1 VNLLRAAMLI
11 GVAVAVK
18 HREWQVGSVIRLE
31 QGKGKK
37 PGGGRDTA
45 LDLLHGLVAEEL
57 REVNAVILERMK
69 SPVVLIPELAGHII
83 ASGGKRLRPMLTLA
97 AAKLCGYAGRRHVN
111 LAACI
116 EFIHTATLLH
126 DDVVDD
132 SGLRRGN
139 ATANAVWGNKPSVLV
154 GDFLFSRAFQLSV
167 EDGTLKVLD
176 ILASTSAILAEGEV
190 MQLMTSNDTSTS
202 EAAYLDVITAKTAA
216 LFRAACQLGAVVAG
230 RPSGEE
236 EALKAFG
243 LNLGILYQL
252 VDDALDY
259 AGRSQTLGKNS
270 GDDFREGKITLP
282 VVLAF
287 RRGAEEER
295 AFWRRAMEDGE
306 QREGDFEHALGL
318 LERHGALAASFER
331 ARHYGAMAK
340 DALGLFPDGE
350 AKRAL
355 LAVVEFCIERDK

>member
-1 VNLLRAAMLI
+1 MPRDAVMLRLEAFP
-11 GVAVAVK
+11 VK
-18 HREWQVGSVIRLE
+18 QERFSVGSVIRLD
-31 QGKGKK
+31 QGKVKK
-37 PGGGRDTA
+37 STGRDSPFDT
-45 LDLLHGLVAEEL
+45 LHSLVGEDL
-57 REVNAVILERMK
+57 RDVNTVILERMK

-97 AAKLCGYAGRRHVN
+97 AAKLCGYAGRRHIN

-132 SGLRRGN
+132 SELRRGN

-167 EDGTLKVLD
+167 EDGSLRVLD

-190 MQLMTSNDTSTS
+190 MQLLTSNDTSTS
-202 EAAYLDVITAKTAA
+202 EAAYLEVITAKTAA
-216 LFRAACQLGAVVAG
+216 LFRSACQLGAVVAG
-230 RPSGEE
+230 RPAGEE
-236 EALKAFG
+236 DALKAFG

-259 AGRSQTLGKNS
+259 SGGADTMGKNR

-282 VVLAF
+282 VVLAY
-287 RRGAEEER
+287 RRGNEEER
-295 AFWRRAMEDGE
+295 GFWRRVMEEGE
-306 QREGDFEHALGL
+306 QRDGDFEQAIELMG
-318 LERHGALAASFER
+318 RHGALVDSHER
-331 ARHYGAMAK
+331 ARHYGAVAR
-340 DALGLFPDGE
+340 DALGLFPDGQE
-350 AKRAL
+350 KRAL
-355 LAVVEFCIERDK
+355 LGVVDFCVERSS

>member
-1 VNLLRAAMLI
+1 M
-11 GVAVAVK
+11 
-18 HREWQVGSVIRLE
+18 GSVVRLD
-31 QGKGKK
+31 QGKVKK
-37 PGGGRDTA
+37 SVGRETPIEA
-45 LDLLHGLVAEEL
+45 LHGLVAEDL
-57 REVNAVILERMK
+57 REVNAVIVERMK
-69 SPVVLIPELAGHII
+69 SPVVLISELAGHII

-97 AAKLCGYAGRRHVN
+97 AAKMCGYAGRRHIN

-132 SGLRRGN
+132 SELRRGN

-167 EDGTLKVLD
+167 EDGSLKVLD

-216 LFRAACQLGAVVAG
+216 LFRSACQLGAVVAG
-230 RPSGEE
+230 RPAGEE

-252 VDDALDY
+252 VDDTLDY
-259 AGRSQTLGKNS
+259 SGAATTLGKNA

-287 RRGAEEER
+287 RRGTEEER
-295 AFWRRAMEDGE
+295 GFWRRVMEEGE
-306 QREGDFEHALGL
+306 QREGDFEQALAL
-318 LERHGALAASFER
+318 LDRHGALADSHER
-331 ARHYGAMAK
+331 ARHYGAMAR
-340 DALGLFPDGE
+340 DALGLFPDGAE
-350 AKRAL
+350 KRAL
-355 LAVVEFCIERDK
+355 LGVIDFCIERQN

>member
-1 VNLLRAAMLI
+1 M
-11 GVAVAVK
+11 
-18 HREWQVGSVIRLE
+18 GSVIRLE
-31 QGKGKK
+31 QGKVKK
-37 PGGGRDTA
+37 GGGRDNPIET
-45 LDLLHGLVAEEL
+45 LHGLVAEDL
-57 REVNAVILERMK
+57 REVNAVIVERMK
-69 SPVVLIPELAGHII
+69 SPVVLISDLAGHII

-97 AAKLCGYAGRRHVN
+97 AAKMCGYAGKRHIN

-132 SGLRRGN
+132 SELRRGN

-167 EDGTLKVLD
+167 KDGALKVLD

-202 EAAYLDVITAKTAA
+202 EAAYLEVITAKTAA
-216 LFRAACQLGAVVAG
+216 LFRSACQLGAVVGG
-230 RPSGEE
+230 RPAGEE

-252 VDDALDY
+252 VDDTLDY
-259 AGRSQTLGKNS
+259 SGAATTLGKNA

-287 RRGAEEER
+287 RRGNEEER
-295 AFWRRAMEDGE
+295 GFWRRVMEDGE
-306 QREGDFEHALGL
+306 QREGDFEHALAL
-318 LERHGALAASFER
+318 LDRHGALADSHER
-331 ARHYGAMAK
+331 ARHYGAMAR
-340 DALGLFPDGE
+340 DALGLFPDG
-350 AKRAL
+350 AGKQAL
-355 LAVVEFCIERDK
+355 LGVIDFCVERQS

>member
-1 VNLLRAAMLI
+1 MLDGAA
-11 GVAVAVK
+11 ANVK
-18 HREWQVGSVIRLE
+18 REGFRQVGSVIRLE
-31 QGKGKK
+31 QGKVKK
-37 PGGGRDTA
+37 GSGRDNPIEA
-45 LDLLHGLVAEEL
+45 LHGLVAEDL
-57 REVNAVILERMK
+57 REVNSVIVERMK
-69 SPVVLIPELAGHII
+69 SPVVLISELAGHII

-97 AAKLCGYAGRRHVN
+97 SAKMCGYAGKRHIN
-111 LAACI
+111 LAACV

-132 SGLRRGN
+132 SALRRGN

-167 EDGTLKVLD
+167 EDGSLKVLD

-216 LFRAACQLGAVVAG
+216 LFRSACQLGAVVAG
-230 RPSGEE
+230 RPAGEE
-236 EALKAFG
+236 DALKAFG

-252 VDDALDY
+252 VDDTLDY
-259 AGRSQTLGKNS
+259 SGAATTLGKNA

-287 RRGAEEER
+287 RRGNEEER
-295 AFWRRAMEDGE
+295 AFWRRVMEEGE
-306 QREGDFEHALGL
+306 QSEADFAHALAL
-318 LERHGALAASFER
+318 LERHRALADSHER
-331 ARHYGAMAK
+331 ARHYGAMAR
-340 DALGLFPDGE
+340 DALGLFPDSAE
-350 AKRAL
+350 KQAL
-355 LAVVEFCIERDK
+355 LGVIDFCIERQN

>member
-1 VNLLRAAMLI
+1 
-11 GVAVAVK
+11 
-18 HREWQVGSVIRLE
+18 VGSVIRLE
-31 QGKGKK
+31 QGKVKK
-37 PGGGRDTA
+37 GAARETPIDTLQA
-45 LDLLHGLVAEEL
+45 LVAEEM

-69 SPVVLIPELAGHII
+69 SPVVLISELAGHII

-97 AAKLCGYAGRRHVN
+97 SARMCGYAGRRHIN

-132 SGLRRGN
+132 SELRRGN

-154 GDFLFSRAFQLSV
+154 GDFLFARAFQLSV
-167 EDGTLKVLD
+167 EDGSLKVLD

-202 EAAYLDVITAKTAA
+202 EAAYLEVITAKTAA
-216 LFRAACQLGAVVAG
+216 LFRSACQLGAVVGG

-236 EALKAFG
+236 QALRAFG

-252 VDDALDY
+252 IDDALDY
-259 AGRSQTLGKNS
+259 SGGAATLGKNS

-287 RRGAEEER
+287 RRGNDEER
-295 AFWRRAMEDGE
+295 AFWRRVMEEGD
-306 QREGDFEHALGL
+306 QRDGDFEHALAL
-318 LERHGALAASFER
+318 MEKHGALADSHER

-340 DALGLFPDGE
+340 DALGLFPDSPE
-350 AKRAL
+350 KQAL
-355 LAVVEFCIERDK
+355 LGVVDFCMERES

>member
-1 VNLLRAAMLI
+1 M
-11 GVAVAVK
+11 
-18 HREWQVGSVIRLE
+18 GSVVRLD
-31 QGKGKK
+31 QGKVKK
-37 PGGGRDTA
+37 GAARDNPIEV
-45 LDLLHGLVAEEL
+45 LHALVAEDL
-57 REVNAVILERMK
+57 REVNTVIVERMK
-69 SPVVLIPELAGHII
+69 SPVVLISDLAGHII

-97 AAKLCGYAGRRHVN
+97 AAKMCGYAGKRHIN
-111 LAACI
+111 LASCI

-132 SGLRRGN
+132 SELRRGS

-167 EDGTLKVLD
+167 EDGSLKVLD

-202 EAAYLDVITAKTAA
+202 EAAYLEVITAKTAA
-216 LFRAACQLGAVVAG
+216 LFRSACQLGAVVTG
-230 RPSGEE
+230 RPAGEE

-252 VDDALDY
+252 VDDTLDY
-259 AGRSQTLGKNS
+259 SGAATTLGKNA

-287 RRGAEEER
+287 RRGNEEER
-295 AFWRRAMEDGE
+295 GFWRRVMEDGE
-306 QREGDFEHALGL
+306 QREGDFEHALAL
-318 LERHGALAASFER
+318 LDRHGALADCHER
-331 ARHYGAMAK
+331 ARHYGAMAR
-340 DALGLFPDGE
+340 DALGLFPDGAE
-350 AKRAL
+350 KRAL
-355 LAVVEFCIERDK
+355 LGVIDFCIERQS

>member
-1 VNLLRAAMLI
+1 MLDGAAP
-11 GVAVAVK
+11 AVK
-18 HREWQVGSVIRLE
+18 LQGCSVGSVVRLD

-37 PGGGRDTA
+37 STGRDNRLDMLHA
-45 LDLLHGLVAEEL
+45 LVTEDM
-57 REVNAVILERMK
+57 REVNAIILERMK

-83 ASGGKRLRPMLTLA
+83 TSGGKRLRPMLTLA
-97 AAKLCGYAGRRHVN
+97 AAKLCGYTGRRHVS

-116 EFIHTATLLH
+116 EFIQTATLLH
-126 DDVVDD
+126 DEAVED
-132 SGLRRGN
+132 SELRRGN

-167 EDGTLKVLD
+167 EDGSLKVLD

-190 MQLMTSNDTSTS
+190 LQLMTSNDTSTS
-202 EAAYLDVITAKTAA
+202 EAAYLEVITAKTAA
-216 LFRAACQLGAVVAG
+216 LFRSACQLGAVVAS

-259 AGRSQTLGKNS
+259 AGRAATLGKNS

-282 VVLAF
+282 VVLAY
-287 RRGAEEER
+287 RRGNEQER
-295 AFWRRAMEDGE
+295 TFWRRVMEDGE
-306 QREGDFEHALGL
+306 QREEDLVQALEL
-318 LERHGALAASFER
+318 LERHGALADSFER
-331 ARHYGAMAK
+331 ARHYGAMAR

-355 LAVVEFCIERDK
+355 LGVVDFCVERDK